1 MNEVAKN
8 KVLLQYVDT
17 VIDAIKHAQ
26 DLTDEDERILNLR
39 GVLYYWLGI
48 MFDEGRANAANL
60 EIANEALLK
69 IVVALKAQNKELLKR
84 INEMR

>member
-1 MNEVAKN
+1 MNEVSKN
-8 KVLLQYVDT
+8 KVLLQYVDA
-17 VIDAIKHAQ
+17 VLDAVKQAQ
-26 DLTDEDERILNLR
+26 DLKDEDERILNLK

-48 MFDEGRANAANL
+48 IFDEGRANAANL

-69 IVVALKAQNKELLKR
+69 IVVALKNQNKELLKR